1 MPQHF
6 LRLLFLGVALFTL
19 LVSTNSAKA
28 NYCEENPYDPYKCI
42 YQKLLDQGTINQ
54 LTPSGFTLD
63 TTQGFNGFKMNT
75 VNWKATIATLSDTQE
90 KSVPMTDSSVNFY
103 GCTKNDSIT
112 ISGTS
117 ILKLEQY
124 QSISSAQSTDTNTS
138 ATFELMT
145 NSQFGTTNIK
155 TDTNI
160 SYDINTQDSSSQT
173 LSDTTEKT
181 NSLSVNQKESI
192 NCGGK
197 RISKSSYNGP
207 YVFIFSQNADQ
218 ITITDTKGSEDIK
231 AFYDLYPE
239 TSSTPFTLYFKKDTA
254 TTTAMGVY
262 MKNKNGGVCSFP
274 VGPGFQNYQA
284 YFGNTGDCG
293 EYWNSKSSYWFS
305 NSKAGWSG
313 SCYSGSYKTKSGQ
326 WKALPYSNGAAYGMP
341 NDMDMSQGFVLSNY
355 CNDVISTEYQTVNPN
370 LDAYLPWSA
379 LNPNKFDSD
388 YDDEQNSQYHR
399 VNFIYNAKNY
409 SGLDADTT
417 LNAYFMFEPDRP
429 VYDLSV
435 IDSKCQKLVTNWNTA
450 CGGGNNLQ
458 QIIVDQDNET
468 FVKEFNEYVK
478 TYDQKQSQVCQ
489 NDKGKW
495 YINDEEED
503 CPES

>member
-1 MPQHF
+1 MPNIF
-6 LRLLFLGVALFTL
+6 L
-19 LVSTNSAKA
+19 
-28 NYCEENPYDPYKCI
+28 
-42 YQKLLDQGTINQ
+42 
-54 LTPSGFTLD
+54 
-63 TTQGFNGFKMNT
+63 
-75 VNWKATIATLSDTQE
+75 
-90 KSVPMTDSSVNFY
+90 
-103 GCTKNDSIT
+103 
-112 ISGTS
+112 
-117 ILKLEQY
+117 
-124 QSISSAQSTDTNTS
+124 
-138 ATFELMT
+138 
-145 NSQFGTTNIK
+145 
-155 TDTNI
+155 
-160 SYDINTQDSSSQT
+160 
-173 LSDTTEKT
+173 
-181 NSLSVNQKESI
+181 
-192 NCGGK
+192 
-197 RISKSSYNGP
+197 
-207 YVFIFSQNADQ
+207 
-218 ITITDTKGSEDIK
+218 
-231 AFYDLYPE
+231 
-239 TSSTPFTLYFKKDTA
+239 
-254 TTTAMGVY
+254 
-262 MKNKNGGVCSFP
+262 

-355 CNDVISTEYQTVNPN
+355 CNDVLSTEYQTVNPN

-435 IDSKCQKLVTNWNTA
+435 IDSKCPKLVTNWNTA

-489 NDKGKW
+489 NDKGEL